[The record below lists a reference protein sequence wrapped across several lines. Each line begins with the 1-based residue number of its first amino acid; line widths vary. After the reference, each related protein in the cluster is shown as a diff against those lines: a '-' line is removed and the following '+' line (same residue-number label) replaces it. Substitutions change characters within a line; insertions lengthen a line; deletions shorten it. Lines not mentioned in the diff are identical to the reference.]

1 MDRQEQQTETDL
13 LMEDV
18 GESIGYIQ
26 GFVNQE
32 VRSIKLEVAEK
43 ISIASSSVITSVI
56 LAVLGGMVAFF
67 AFTALAFYLGTLL
80 DSNALGFLVVSGIF
94 LALLFIVYLFRK
106 DLITDKVVA
115 AVIHLFFDQDEDETN
130 S

>member
-1 MDRQEQQTETDL
+1 
-13 LMEDV
+13 MEDV

-32 VRSIKLEVAEK
+32 VKSIKLEVAEK

-56 LAVLGGMVAFF
+56 LAALGGLVAFF
-67 AFTALAFYLGTLL
+67 AFTALAFYLGTLF

-106 DLITDKVVA
+106 DLITDKVVE